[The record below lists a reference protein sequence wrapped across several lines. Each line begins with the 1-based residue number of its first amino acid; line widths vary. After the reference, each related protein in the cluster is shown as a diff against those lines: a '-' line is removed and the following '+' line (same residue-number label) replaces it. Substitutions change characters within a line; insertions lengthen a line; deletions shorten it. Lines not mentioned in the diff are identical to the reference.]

1 MFSRVLIANRGE
13 IALRII
19 RACKEL
25 GIETVA
31 VCSKADEG
39 AEYLKLADNT
49 VCIGPSSPEQS
60 YLNVPS
66 IISAAEITDVE
77 AIHPGYG
84 FLSEASHFAEICE
97 SSNITFIGP
106 SAKTLK
112 MMGDKAEA
120 RRVAVANKVP
130 VLPGSE
136 STVTGQ
142 QEALGIAHKIG
153 YPVLIKAAAGGGGR
167 GIRIAHNDASLV
179 SSMAVAQRESETAFK
194 DSSLY
199 IEKFIEHA
207 CHVEVQILADQHGNI
222 IHLGE
227 RDCSLQRR
235 HQKLLEE
242 TPSPSISQH
251 QRSEL
256 YKTAVKLAKAVNYV
270 NAGTVEFLVNKQDGK
285 FYFIEMNTRLQVEH
299 PVTEMVSGVD
309 LVKEQLRI
317 ASGEHLGHR
326 QKQITLNGVAIEC
339 RIYAEDPDNGFRPQP
354 GRVAVYH
361 VPGGNGV
368 RIDSHVHQ
376 GYEIPSYY
384 DSMIGKLIV
393 HQGTRQEAVA
403 CLKRALNE
411 YRIEGVKTTI
421 PLHLRILNHPN
432 YLNGDVDTAFV
443 ERLLMNGG

>member
-25 GIETVA
+25 GVETVA

-39 AEYLKLADNT
+39 AQYLELADST
-49 VCIGPSSPEQS
+49 VCIGPSSAEQS

-66 IISAAEITDVE
+66 IISAAEISDVE

-84 FLSEASHFAEICE
+84 FLAESSHFAEICE
-97 SSNITFIGP
+97 SSNIIFIGP

-112 MMGDKAEA
+112 TMGNKSEA
-120 RRVAVANKVP
+120 RQVAIKNKVP

-142 QEALGIAHKIG
+142 QEALDIAHKVG
-153 YPVLIKAAAGGGGR
+153 FPVLIKAEAGGGGR

-179 SSMAVAQRESETAFK
+179 SSMGVAQREAETAFK
-194 DSSLY
+194 DPSLY
-199 IEKFIEHA
+199 IEKFIERS
-207 CHVEVQILADQHGNI
+207 CHVEVQVLADQHGNI
-222 IHLGE
+222 VHLGE

-251 QRSEL
+251 QRTEL
-256 YKTAVKLAKAVNYV
+256 YKAAVRLAKAVNYV
-270 NAGTVEFLVNKQDGK
+270 NAGTVEFLVDKENGR

-299 PVTEMVSGVD
+299 PITEMVSGID

-317 ASGEHLGHR
+317 ASGEHLGYKQR
-326 QKQITLNGVAIEC
+326 QITLNGVAIEC

-354 GRVAVYH
+354 GRVSAYH

-376 GYEIPSYY
+376 GYEIPPYY

-393 HQGTRQEAVA
+393 HQGTRQEAIA
-403 CLKRALNE
+403 CLQRALNE

-421 PLHLRILNHPN
+421 PLHIKIINHPN
-432 YLNGDVDTAFV
+432 YINGDISTTFV
-443 ERLLMNGG
+443 EGLMNGE

>member
-1 MFSRVLIANRGE
+1 MFSRILVANRGE
-13 IALRII
+13 IALRVI

-39 AEYLKLADNT
+39 AQYLHFADNT
-49 VCIGPSSPEQS
+49 VCIGPSAAEQS
-60 YLNVPS
+60 YLNIPS

-84 FLSEASHFAEICE
+84 FLAESSHFAEICE

-106 SAKTLK
+106 SAKTLRT
-112 MMGDKAEA
+112 MGNKSEA
-120 RRVAVANKVP
+120 RRVAIANKVP

-136 STVTGQ
+136 STITNQ
-142 QEALGIAHKIG
+142 QEALDIAHKIG

-179 SSMAVAQRESETAFK
+179 SSMAVAQREAETAFK
-194 DSSLY
+194 DPSLY
-199 IEKFIEHA
+199 IEKFIERS

-256 YKTAVKLAKAVNYV
+256 YKAAIRMAKAVNYT
-270 NAGTVEFLVNKQDGK
+270 NAGTVEFLVDKDNGRL
-285 FYFIEMNTRLQVEH
+285 YFIEMNTRLQVEH
-299 PVTEMVSGVD
+299 PITEMVSGVD

-317 ASGEHLGHR
+317 ASGEHLGHK
-326 QKQITLNGVAIEC
+326 QKQIALDGVAIEC
-339 RIYAEDPDNGFRPQP
+339 RIYAEDPDNGFLPQP
-354 GRVAVYH
+354 GRISAYQ

-376 GYEIPSYY
+376 GYEIPPYY
-384 DSMIGKLIV
+384 DSLIGKLIV
-393 HQGTRQEAVA
+393 HQGTRQEAIA
-403 CLKRALNE
+403 CLRRALNE
-411 YRIEGVKTTI
+411 YRIEGIKTTI
-421 PLHLRILNHPN
+421 PLHLKIIHHPN
-432 YLNGDVDTAFV
+432 YISGGINTAFI
-443 ERLLMNGG
+443 EDLMNEE

>member
-13 IALRII
+13 IALRVI

-39 AEYLKLADNT
+39 AQYLELADST
-49 VCIGPSSPEQS
+49 VCIGPSPAEQS
-60 YLNVPS
+60 YLNIPS

-84 FLSEASHFAEICE
+84 FLAESSHFAEVCE

-106 SAKTLK
+106 SAKTMK
-112 MMGDKAEA
+112 IMGDKAQA
-120 RRVAVANKVP
+120 RQVAIKNKIP

-136 STVTGQ
+136 STITGQ
-142 QEALGIAHKIG
+142 QEALDIAHKVG

-167 GIRIAHNDASLV
+167 GIRIVHNDASFV
-179 SSMAVAQRESETAFK
+179 SSMITAQREAETAFK
-194 DSSLY
+194 DPSLY
-199 IEKFIEHA
+199 IEKFIEHS

-242 TPSPSISQH
+242 TPSPSISQQ
-251 QRSEL
+251 QRAEL
-256 YKTAVKLAKAVNYV
+256 YKAAVRMAKAVSYS
-270 NAGTVEFLVNKQDGK
+270 NAGTVEFLVDKDGGK

-299 PVTEMVSGVD
+299 PVTEMVSGID

-317 ASGEHLGHR
+317 ASGEQLGYK
-326 QKQITLNGVAIEC
+326 QKQLVLNGVAIEC

-354 GRVAVYH
+354 GRVSVYN

-368 RIDSHVHQ
+368 RVDTHVHQ
-376 GYEIPSYY
+376 GYMVPPYY
-384 DSMIGKLIV
+384 DSMLGKLIV
-393 HQGTRQEAVA
+393 HQGTREEAIA
-403 CLKRALNE
+403 CLRRSLSE
-411 YRIEGVKTTI
+411 YHVEGVKTTI
-421 PLHLRILNHPN
+421 PLHLRILNHPKYIN
-432 YLNGDVDTAFV
+432 ADVATTFV
-443 ERLLMNGG
+443 ESLMDEE

>member
-25 GIETVA
+25 GVETVA

-39 AEYLKLADNT
+39 AQYLELADST
-49 VCIGPSSPEQS
+49 VCIGPSSAEQS

-66 IISAAEITDVE
+66 IISAAEISDVE

-84 FLSEASHFAEICE
+84 FLAESSHFAEICE
-97 SSNITFIGP
+97 SSNIIFIGP

-112 MMGDKAEA
+112 TMGNKSEA
-120 RRVAVANKVP
+120 RRVAIENKVP

-142 QEALGIAHKIG
+142 QEAVDIAHKVG
-153 YPVLIKAAAGGGGR
+153 FPVLIKAEAGGGGR

-179 SSMAVAQRESETAFK
+179 SSMGVAQREAETAFK
-194 DSSLY
+194 DPSLY
-199 IEKFIEHA
+199 IEKFIERS
-207 CHVEVQILADQHGNI
+207 CHVEVQVLADQHGNI
-222 IHLGE
+222 VHLGE

-251 QRSEL
+251 QRTEL
-256 YKTAVKLAKAVNYV
+256 YKAAIRLAKAVNYV
-270 NAGTVEFLVNKQDGK
+270 NAGTVEFLVDKENGR

-299 PVTEMVSGVD
+299 PITEMVSGID

-317 ASGEHLGHR
+317 ASGEHLGYKQR
-326 QKQITLNGVAIEC
+326 QITLNGVAIEC

-354 GRVAVYH
+354 GRVSAYH

-376 GYEIPSYY
+376 GYEIPPYY

-393 HQGTRQEAVA
+393 HQGTRQEAIA
-403 CLKRALNE
+403 CLQRALNE

-421 PLHLRILNHPN
+421 PLHVKIINHPN
-432 YLNGDVDTAFV
+432 YINGDISTTFV
-443 ERLLMNGG
+443 EGLMNGE